1 MLGLSEA
8 MGRRVHAAL
17 DDCEQSED
25 VVVCLA
31 VESGSRAWGFASQD
45 SDFDVRFIYVQRPER
60 YLSIDLEERRDV
72 IERPLENGLDLSG
85 WDLRKAL
92 RLFRKSNPPLMEWL
106 QCSLVY
112 RERFSVAARLRKLLP
127 QSYSHKAAYFHYL
140 HMAQGNFREYLR
152 GETVWLKKYLYVLR
166 PLMAVRWIERGN
178 GPVPIEFQRL
188 VDGTVDDNGVRA
200 AIDRLLADKAA
211 GEELDRGPRIE
222 AISGFIE
229 SELDR
234 LGSADASA
242 EGPAPGV
249 DALNQLFREAINE
262 VWSPQQSAPAPPS
275 ACRRR

>member
-1 MLGLSEA
+1 MLGVSEA
-8 MGRRVHAAL
+8 MEERIHAAL
-17 DDCEQSED
+17 DECERSQD

-31 VESGSRAWGFASQD
+31 VESGSRAWGFPSQD
-45 SDFDVRFIYVQRPER
+45 SDFDVRFIYVQRPEW

-112 RERFSVAARLRKLLP
+112 RERFSVATGLRKLLP
-127 QSYSHKAAYFHYL
+127 QTYSQRAAYFHYL

-166 PLMAVRWIERGN
+166 PLMAGHWIERGN
-178 GPVPIEFQRL
+178 GPVPIEFQKL
-188 VDGTVDDNGVRA
+188 VDGTIRDTKVRE
-200 AIDRLLADKAA
+200 AIERLLADKAA
-211 GEELDRGPRIE
+211 GAELDHGPRIE

-234 LGSADASA
+234 LASADVSA
-242 EGPAPGV
+242 EATGPTVG
-249 DALNQLFREAINE
+249 ALNELLREAVNE
-262 VWSPQQSAPAPPS
+262 VWSSQSA
-275 ACRRR
+275 